1 MKRHVQVPGI
11 RQWAAEDFLEL
22 QSEPLKALDGFFE
35 EYGPCIIR
43 GCRATKNADETYN
56 LTAGLVALEGTD
68 AEGNRCFKVVPFSG
82 MVGTPMP
89 IYLTLANSPVKRQY
103 VDGAIKPIAY
113 EYYAA
118 ASVVKPENVPFLEL
132 KTNRRGAFVD
142 VIQDSNHVFLTAE
155 EREKLNNLAGYI
167 HPKTHPASMIVF
179 DDGETLQH
187 KYDLSQ
193 QVTYE
198 YTLEVSPSSLSFGA
212 AEEVKGLS
220 ITSYRTKF
228 VGGVSTGEKEQVDYT
243 AIVNSGTDTF
253 SIEDVAVTAKQN
265 NTESQRSGSV
275 LVMQEGS
282 GKTITVS
289 LSQAAGEVSWEY
301 RFSVNPAALN
311 FANAAGSQNV
321 TVVSDKQKKINGI
334 NSGNPVSVSFSSA
347 VTSGSDAFSVDGN
360 TVSATTN
367 GTEAQRNGTVQFTQ
381 AESDKTADV
390 SLSQAAGEV
399 TWEYTLSV
407 NPESLS
413 FETSGGTRDV
423 SVTSYK
429 RKYINGS
436 YTGEQVNVGCSSSV
450 TGAGFSSSGT
460 SITAGQNNTLSD
472 RSGTV
477 TFTQSE
483 SGKQV
488 SVSLNQSKGVEGWN
502 YTFEVSPASLSFD
515 AAGGTKQV
523 SVTSYRCQTVN
534 GIENGVQENVG
545 YSSSVSGDGFSSA
558 GTSISANENMDTSS
572 RSGYVVFMQN
582 NSGKSIQVSTSQAAG
597 VITTEYYLEVIPE
610 EIEFQNGIEGE
621 AFSEITSE
629 LRTIVN
635 GHAIIDRKTIDWTY
649 TTYYQSTPEGDPEG
663 SFDVYKLSTGMRFI
677 YQGQDITWM
686 DQGIRMGCEIA
697 QKESGKKIVIDVQ
710 VIG

>member
-1 MKRHVQVPGI
+1 MALLFNRPGAVFSLPLI
-11 RQWAAEDFLEL
+11 ICDWYYKYTPSFPITEKFL
-22 QSEPLKALDGFFE
+22 QP
-35 EYGPCIIR
+35 
-43 GCRATKNADETYN
+43 
-56 LTAGLVALEGTD
+56 
-68 AEGNRCFKVVPFSG
+68 
-82 MVGTPMP
+82 
-89 IYLTLANSPVKRQY
+89 
-103 VDGAIKPIAY
+103 
-113 EYYAA
+113 
-118 ASVVKPENVPFLEL
+118 
-132 KTNRRGAFVD
+132 
-142 VIQDSNHVFLTAE
+142 
-155 EREKLNNLAGYI
+155 
-167 HPKTHPASMIVF
+167 
-179 DDGETLQH
+179 
-187 KYDLSQ
+187 
-193 QVTYE
+193 
-198 YTLEVSPSSLSFGA
+198 
-212 AEEVKGLS
+212 
-220 ITSYRTKF
+220 
-228 VGGVSTGEKEQVDYT
+228 
-243 AIVNSGTDTF
+243 
-253 SIEDVAVTAKQN
+253 
-265 NTESQRSGSV
+265 
-275 LVMQEGS
+275 
-282 GKTITVS
+282 
-289 LSQAAGEVSWEY
+289 
-301 RFSVNPAALN
+301 
-311 FANAAGSQNV
+311 
-321 TVVSDKQKKINGI
+321 
-334 NSGNPVSVSFSSA
+334 
-347 VTSGSDAFSVDGN
+347 
-360 TVSATTN
+360 
-367 GTEAQRNGTVQFTQ
+367 
-381 AESDKTADV
+381 
-390 SLSQAAGEV
+390 
-399 TWEYTLSV
+399 
-407 NPESLS
+407 
-413 FETSGGTRDV
+413 
-423 SVTSYK
+423 
-429 RKYINGS
+429 
-436 YTGEQVNVGCSSSV
+436 
-450 TGAGFSSSGT
+450 SSSGT